1 MFPEICKIG
10 PFTIYAYGL
19 LLAIA
24 FIAGSTLATM
34 RARVENIDPDII
46 FNLSFLTFISGV
58 IGARIFYVIENLSY
72 YLKNPL
78 EIIMLQH
85 GGLSWYGGLF
95 AGIISAVLYIKKR
108 NLSVYK
114 TLDLISPFL
123 ALGQAI
129 GRIGCLL
136 NGCCF
141 GTVFISGWPL
151 GIHNSIVI
159 PVQIVSSGILT
170 FIFVLLRFFQ
180 NKPHR
185 EGQIFFLYLLLY
197 ALKRFFVEFWR
208 KDNPDIFLGLSL
220 FQIISIAILILS
232 ALKLFSFTKIKKK
245 NAGI

>member
-1 MFPEICKIG
+1 MFPIICKIG
-10 PFTIYAYGL
+10 PITFYSYGL

-24 FIAGSTLATM
+24 VVVSSIFASM
-34 RARVENIDPDII
+34 RARVENIDPEII
-46 FNLSFLTFISGV
+46 FNLCALSFIFGI
-58 IGARIFYVIENLSY
+58 IGARIFYIIENFHY
-72 YLKNPL
+72 YFKNPF

-95 AGIISAVLYIKKR
+95 AGIIFAAFYIKKR
-108 NLSVYK
+108 NLALYK
-114 TLDLISPFL
+114 IFDLISPFL

-141 GTVFISGWPL
+141 GSVYISGLYFWA
-151 GIHNSIVI
+151 HNLIII
-159 PVQIVSSGILT
+159 PIQIISSGILIL
-170 FIFVLLRFFQ
+170 IFLILRLFQ

-208 KDNPDIFLGLSL
+208 KDNPAFFLGFSL

-232 ALKLFSFTKIKKK
+232 AIKLFSLTKIKKK

>member
-34 RARVENIDPDII
+34 RAKAENIHPDII
-46 FNLSFLTFISGV
+46 FNLSFLCFISGV
-58 IGARIFYVIENLSY
+58 IGARIFYVTENLSY

-108 NLSVYK
+108 NLALYK
-114 TLDLISPFL
+114 ILDLIAPFL

-141 GTVFISGWPL
+141 GSVYISGFYF
-151 GIHNSIVI
+151 GAHNSTII
-159 PVQIVSSGILT
+159 PIQIISSGILVL
-170 FIFVLLRFFQ
+170 IFVILRLFQ
-180 NKPHR
+180 NKPHP
-185 EGQIFFLYLLLY
+185 EGQIFFFYLLLY
-197 ALKRFFVEFWR
+197 ALKRFFVEFSR
-208 KDNPDIFLGLSL
+208 RDNPAFFLGLSL
-220 FQIISIAILILS
+220 FQIISIVILILS
-232 ALKLFSFTKIKKK
+232 AIKLFQPTKIKKK

>member
-24 FIAGSTLATM
+24 FIAGSTLATR
-34 RARVENIDPDII
+34 RARVEHINLDII
-46 FNLSFLTFISGV
+46 FNLSFLSFISGV

-72 YLKNPL
+72 YFKNPL

-95 AGIISAVLYIKKR
+95 AGIISAVLYLKKR
-108 NLSVYK
+108 NLALFK
-114 TLDLISPFL
+114 ILDLIAPFL

-141 GTVFISGWPL
+141 GSVYISGL
-151 GIHNSIVI
+151 YFGAHNSIII
-159 PVQIVSSGILT
+159 PVQIISSGILVL
-170 FIFVLLRFFQ
+170 IFVILRLFQ
-180 NKPHR
+180 NKPHP

-208 KDNPDIFLGLSL
+208 RDNPAFFLGLSL
-220 FQIISIAILILS
+220 FQIISIVILILS
-232 ALKLFSFTKIKKK
+232 TVKLFSLKKIKKK
-245 NAGI
+245 DAGI

>member
-10 PFTIYAYGL
+10 PFTIYAYGF

-34 RARVENIDPDII
+34 RARVENINPDII

-58 IGARIFYVIENLSY
+58 IGARTFYVIENISY
-72 YLKNPL
+72 YFKNPL

-95 AGIISAVLYIKKR
+95 AGIIFAALYIKKR
-108 NLSVYK
+108 NLVLYK
-114 TLDLISPFL
+114 ILDLISPFL

-141 GTVFISGWPL
+141 GSVHIPGLYFGA
-151 GIHNSIVI
+151 HNLII
-159 PVQIVSSGILT
+159 PIQIISSGILIL
-170 FIFVLLRFFQ
+170 IFVILRLFQ

-208 KDNPDIFLGLSL
+208 RDNPTFFLGLSL
-220 FQIISIAILILS
+220 FQIISIVILILS
-232 ALKLFSFTKIKKK
+232 AIKLFSLTKIKGK